1 MGFTK
6 AKSQTRTTNAT
17 MLTHQEATAPSHEPE
32 KLGLDTVQLGE
43 GHITPQGV
51 CGGLHIG
58 ELSLDQVLRS
68 GRHSTQQQEP
78 AGMGEVLN

>member
-1 MGFTK
+1 MGSTK
-6 AKSQTRTTNAT
+6 AKSWTRTTNAT
-17 MLTHQEATAPSHEPE
+17 MLTHQEATASSHGLE

-58 ELSLDQVLRS
+58 ELSLDQDAIQPSNKSLLEW
-68 GRHSTQQQEP
+68 GRC
-78 AGMGEVLN
+78 